1 MEAIL
6 VIALLLLFAA
16 VATLAA
22 VQLKQG
28 GQTTEARFSDD
39 EAARVVAALRAEVS
53 TLQSQVLQQS
63 NEQFVALAK
72 QTLGAETARGEEHL
86 KARQT
91 EIDKGLVEIRN
102 ELTRVRDYVS
112 QVDTKRGESLAKLG
126 VVVDNSRKAAEALN
140 ENTAKLN
147 EALAGGQARGQWG
160 ERMAE
165 DVLRVAGFVE
175 GLQYRKQTQLAESG
189 GRPDFTFLLPD
200 QRVLHMDVKFPL
212 AEYMRYLRCE
222 SDSERQTCTRAFMR
236 DVKNRI
242 KEVTTRDYIDPA
254 NGTLDYTLVF
264 IPNEQV
270 YGFIQE
276 NDPGIL
282 DYALQQRV
290 VVCSPLTLFAIL
302 AVVRQSTDNFRLAR
316 QTDEIL
322 KVLGSFN
329 KQWDMFKK
337 GMGDVDK
344 HLDSTRKAYDKLLD
358 TRSRMLDAQ
367 VTKVERLRAKTGI
380 DNAELASGDTGE
392 ISEIAE
398 IEQLEAGELQV
409 RALDASTATDA

>member
-22 VQLKQG
+22 VQLRQG

-126 VVVDNSRKAAEALN
+126 AVVDNSRKAAEALN
-140 ENTAKLN
+140 ENTTKLN

-200 QRVLHMDVKFPL
+200 KRVLHMDVKFPL

-222 SDSERQTCTRAFMR
+222 SDSERQTCARAFMR

-276 NDPGIL
+276 NDPAVL
-282 DYALQQRV
+282 DFALQQRV

-322 KVLGSFN
+322 RVLGSFN

-344 HLDSTRKAYDKLLD
+344 HLDSTRRAYDKLLD
-358 TRSRMLDAQ
+358 TRTRMLDAQ
-367 VTKVERLRAKTGI
+367 VTKVEHLRAKTGV
-380 DNAELASGDTGE
+380 DHAELASGDAGE
-392 ISEIAE
+392 INEIAE
-398 IEQLEAGELQV
+398 IE
-409 RALDASTATDA
+409 